1 MDSIKSILRIYFK
14 KSKLAVSVFCY
25 VRKYVARN
33 DVASLQGQIQKN
45 IVSQFLYSVKNN
57 VKIFDDIKDAGFR
70 CYSQFEE
77 DGIILYLL
85 TCIGKKTRS
94 VVEIGCGNG
103 SECMSANLIINHG
116 YKGYLFDGDDNNV

>member
-1 MDSIKSILRIYFK
+1 MLSIKSVLRKYFK
-14 KSKLAVSVFCY
+14 NSKLAVSIFY
-25 VRKYVARN
+25 FFRKFLVYN

-45 IVSQFLYSVKNN
+45 IELQFLHSVKNN

-85 TCIGKKTRS
+85 TCIGKKNTLS
-94 VVEIGCGNG
+94 
-103 SECMSANLIINHG
+103 S
-116 YKGYLFDGDDNNV
+116 